1 MAILVWTMVS
11 LALWHFTVLVPDRF
25 WGGIIG
31 ALIAAVVGGHATG
44 FLLPTPGI
52 PSAHPPGVGEALWA
66 IPGGTVALVASYAYG
81 ARLERARERSQS
93 RAVAADAGRRARHDV
108 PA

>member
-1 MAILVWTMVS
+1 MAILIWMMAS

-52 PSAHPPGVGEALWA
+52 PSANPPGVAEALWA
-66 IPGGTVALVASYAYG
+66 IPGAGLALVASYVYG
-81 ARLERARERSQS
+81 ARVEGARRRPPSRAATAGDDRRERQ
-93 RAVAADAGRRARHDV
+93 DV

>member
-1 MAILVWTMVS
+1 MAILIWTMVS

-44 FLLPTPGI
+44 FLFPTPGI
-52 PSAHPPGVGEALWA
+52 PSANPPGVAEALWA
-66 IPGGTVALVASYAYG
+66 IPGGTLALVASYAYG
-81 ARLERARERSQS
+81 ARLERARERP
-93 RAVAADAGRRARHDV
+93 RASAATADPNRRERHDV
-108 PA
+108 PG

>member
-1 MAILVWTMVS
+1 MAILIWMMAS

-52 PSAHPPGVGEALWA
+52 PSANPPGVAEALWA
-66 IPGGTVALVASYAYG
+66 IPGATLALVASYVYG
-81 ARLERARERSQS
+81 ARVEGARRTPASRAATADDDRRERQ
-93 RAVAADAGRRARHDV
+93 DV

>member
-1 MAILVWTMVS
+1 MAILVWTMVA

-31 ALIAAVVGGHATG
+31 ALIAALVGGHATG
-44 FLLPTPGI
+44 FLLPAPGI
-52 PSAHPPGVGEALWA
+52 PSAHPPGVAEALWA
-66 IPGGTVALVASYAYG
+66 IPGSGLALVASYAYG
-81 ARLERARERSQS
+81 ARLERSRQRPQSSAATADPDRRDRE
-93 RAVAADAGRRARHDV
+93 DV

>member
-1 MAILVWTMVS
+1 MAILIWVMVS

-44 FLLPTPGI
+44 LLLPTPGI
-52 PSAHPPGVGEALWA
+52 PSANPPGVAEALWA
-66 IPGGTVALVASYAYG
+66 IPGATLALVGSYAYG
-81 ARLERARERSQS
+81 ARQERRRTSPPPLATDDRDREE
-93 RAVAADAGRRARHDV
+93 VT
-108 PA
+108 